1 MSREEAIDQL
11 RAGSGTTYDPDVVD
25 ALLDLLGVD
34 RPAVHDRALG
44 VRLAAPVPKL
54 EGRRRR

>member
-1 MSREEAIDQL
+1 MRDAELA
-11 RAGSGTTYDPDVVD
+11 DVVD

-34 RPAVHDRALG
+34 RPAVPDRALG